1 VSALREG
8 QRVVWVGQ
16 YIEWSELSVAVAG
29 YVCHCDE
36 G

>member
-1 VSALREG
+1 MSALREG

-16 YIEWSELSVAVAG
+16 YINWPELSAAVAG
-29 YVCHCDE
+29 YVCDCDE